1 MIFADSSFWIAL
13 KNEGDPDHKSAVGVM
28 EEIRAGRYGGLCT
41 SDYVLDEVATFI
53 SQRLRRHEIAVET
66 LVSILASK
74 EMNLL
79 KVDFATI
86 QSAVDV
92 FKKYNF
98 LSFTDATTC
107 ILLDAQK
114 IRAIATFDDDFAK
127 LGFKVVKGAKSSTR
141 S

>member
-13 KNEGDPDHKSAVGVM
+13 KNEGDPDHISAVRVM
-28 EEIRAGRYGGLCT
+28 EEIRAGQYGRLCT

-53 SQRLRRHEIAVET
+53 SQRLRRHEVAVET
-66 LVSILASK
+66 LASLLASK

-86 QSAVDV
+86 QRAVDV
-92 FKKYNF
+92 FKKHDF

-107 ILLDAQK
+107 VLLDAHNVGE
-114 IRAIATFDDDFAK
+114 IATFDEDFAK
-127 LGFKVVKGAKSSTR
+127 LGFTVVKG
-141 S
+141 